1 MPSPSSAG
9 IQLRTHPIRLWSE
22 SPKWF
27 ASPNSPT
34 IDSPPCKL
42 TLCDLWSCYDGFRTR
57 PGQLVVQPCRLEKT
71 GTDLCLRILNA
82 LGKCEILN
90 DLHFVSAKSF
100 LIFCLTCRSRRPF
113 RILWPTLDNR
123 RRFCSKNSQSGSL
136 LTLLRISS
144 AVSSSSIAK
153 LSDAKSL
160 ILAISNKLWG
170 TFLRFEIESHKR
182 KSSIYSLWVWSM
194 LIPLSKQILSSSGSG
209 KEWRSSALM
218 SWSS

>member
-1 MPSPSSAG
+1 MRVFSFEHILLA
-9 IQLRTHPIRLWSE
+9 SE
-22 SPKWF
+22 VEVQ
-27 ASPNSPT
+27 NY
-34 IDSPPCKL
+34 L
-42 TLCDLWSCYDGFRTR
+42 LL
-57 PGQLVVQPCRLEKT
+57 QVVQQLIPHLVSWHYAICDCAMTCLEFVQGSSLFSHVDWRKQVLT
-71 GTDLCLRILNA
+71 FVWRILNA
-82 LGKCEILN
+82 LGKCEIVN

-100 LIFCLTCRSRRPF
+100 LIFCLTCLSRRPF

-123 RRFCSKNSQSGSL
+123 RRFCSKNSQSGPL

-160 ILAISNKLWG
+160 ILAISSKLCG

>member
-1 MPSPSSAG
+1 MTGLELVQGSS
-9 IQLRTHPIRLWSE
+9 LFSHVDWR
-22 SPKWF
+22 K
-27 ASPNSPT
+27 
-34 IDSPPCKL
+34 KVL
-42 TLCDLWSCYDGFRTR
+42 TLVW
-57 PGQLVVQPCRLEKT
+57 
-71 GTDLCLRILNA
+71 RILDA
-82 LGKCEILN
+82 LGKCEIVN

-100 LIFCLTCRSRRPF
+100 LKFCLTCLSRRPF

-123 RRFCSKNSQSGSL
+123 RRFCSKNSHSGSL

-160 ILAISNKLWG
+160 ILAISNKLCG

>member
-1 MPSPSSAG
+1 MTG
-9 IQLRTHPIRLWSE
+9 LELV
-22 SPKWF
+22 K
-27 ASPNSPT
+27 
-34 IDSPPCKL
+34 
-42 TLCDLWSCYDGFRTR
+42 SCSLFSHVDWRKQVLPFFW
-57 PGQLVVQPCRLEKT
+57 
-71 GTDLCLRILNA
+71 RILHA
-82 LGKCEILN
+82 LVKCKISKY
-90 DLHFVSAKSF
+90 LHFVSAKF
-100 LIFCLTCRSRRPF
+100 FQVFGLTCLSRRLF

-123 RRFCSKNSQSGSL
+123 RHFCSKNSHSGSL

-160 ILAISNKLWG
+160 ILAISSKLWG